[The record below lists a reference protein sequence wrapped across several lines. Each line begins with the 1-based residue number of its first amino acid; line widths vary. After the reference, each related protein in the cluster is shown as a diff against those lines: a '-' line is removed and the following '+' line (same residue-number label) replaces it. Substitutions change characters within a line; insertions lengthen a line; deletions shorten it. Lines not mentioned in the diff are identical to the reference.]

1 MKQIYTYLG
10 KHFLHKTFSCL
21 ALKLVPMLLKFTRTY
36 YKYKCR
42 HWIIVDLFNRSNFL
56 QTRGTHLKF
65 TDIKNLLE
73 NLSRA
78 PHLHFEVI
86 CLCIIICYSHIWII
100 NPLKGDDHASLLPNF
115 NSKIDNPLQEYFD
128 NFVFAVKVWKKKIDI
143 YFLKKIVRKI
153 WYYSII
159 KFLCPS

>member
-1 MKQIYTYLG
+1 
-10 KHFLHKTFSCL
+10 
-21 ALKLVPMLLKFTRTY
+21 MLLKFTRIY

-73 NLSRA
+73 NLSRT

-86 CLCIIICYSHIWII
+86 CLCIITCYLHIWII

-128 NFVFAVKVWKKKIDI
+128 NFIFTVKVWKKNRYIVPKKNLSQNLVLFDYKISLPFI
-143 YFLKKIVRKI
+143 GLIGNY
-153 WYYSII
+153 
-159 KFLCPS
+159 